1 MQKEVV
7 VWLPQLTSLG
17 TYVEHRNYMSTINDP
32 LHKDIYHCHLRH
44 KTSFLMDILHTSWEV
59 VVIKIATLQLR

>member
-1 MQKEVV
+1 MV

-17 TYVEHRNYMSTINDP
+17 TYVEHRNCMSTINDP
-32 LHKDIYHCHLRH
+32 LHKDIYHCYLGY
-44 KTSFLMDILHTSWEV
+44 KTSFLMDILRTPLEV